1 MQTFILQENV
11 LTDNILLLADEGKI
25 FKGGYVAIVQEFE
38 FKNEWSDK
46 EKIKKFRSVNA
57 LRKYIQKKYKNFEIN
72 LI

>member
-1 MQTFILQENV
+1 MQTFILCENV
-11 LTDNILLLADEGKI
+11 LTDNLLLLADEGKV

-57 LRKYIQKKYKNFEIN
+57 LRKYIQKNYKNFDID

>member
-11 LTDNILLLADEGKI
+11 LTDNIFLLADEGKV

>member
-1 MQTFILQENV
+1 MTTFILQENV
-11 LTDNILLLADEGKI
+11 LTDNILLLADEGKV

-57 LRKYIQKKYKNFEIN
+57 LRKYIQKKYKNFDIG

>member
-11 LTDNILLLADEGKI
+11 LTDNILILADEGKV

>member
-11 LTDNILLLADEGKI
+11 LTDNLLLLADEGKI

-57 LRKYIQKKYKNFEIN
+57 LRKYIQKNYKNFDID